1 MFTKPIE
8 ETIEYL
14 KKRTLDFGR
23 GCDKAYVSLSGGV
36 DSADVVAILCEAYGR
51 DRVVAMFRDIK
62 NDPKHLADVRKLQEV
77 LGFQLIVIDANPL
90 YEEFLRQCKA
100 QFGQD
105 WVEEGSQEAEE
116 TGWESAYSSLKSRFT
131 TPLAGFIAKAV
142 DGGRGRIFGTGNA
155 EEDILLRY
163 FDKFGDGAVDNNIL
177 AGLTKME
184 VRQIALWFGQKY
196 EAGVFRKIA
205 EKIPSADLKANGDKH
220 NDENELNAWAKNMG
234 FAIQLSYGDLEREG
248 NIAWLVKEDLDQGVI
263 TGEKAGWD
271 ERKLRGI
278 LGYTDDEMQ
287 LVQFVRIIERSTRHK
302 QLGIPGVT
310 RLELRRLG
318 LVD

>member
-1 MFTKPIE
+1 MLTKPIE
-8 ETIEYL
+8 EIIEYL

-36 DSADVVAILCEAYGR
+36 DSAAVVAILCEAYGC

-62 NDPKHLADVRKLQEV
+62 NDPKHLADVKKLQQV
-77 LGFQLIVIDANPL
+77 LGFRLIVIDVNPM
-90 YEEFLRQCKA
+90 YEEFLRQCKQ

-105 WVEEGSQEAEE
+105 WIEENSKEAGP
-116 TGWESAYSSLKSRFT
+116 TGWESAYASLKSRFT
-131 TPLAGFIAKAV
+131 TPFAGFIAKAV

-184 VRQIALWFGQKY
+184 VRQIALWFGKKY
-196 EAGVFRKIA
+196 EAAIFRKIA
-205 EKIPSADLKANGDKH
+205 EKIPSADLKANGDEH
-220 NDENELNAWAKNMG
+220 NDENELNSWAKNMG
-234 FAIQLSYGDLEREG
+234 FDIQLSYGDLKKEG
-248 NIAWLVKEDLDQGVI
+248 NIAWLVKADLDQGII
-263 TGEKAGWD
+263 TGEKASWED
-271 ERKLRGI
+271 RELRDM
-278 LGYTDDEMQ
+278 LGYTDDEIQ

-310 RLELRRLG
+310 RLDLRRLEM
-318 LVD
+318 VD